1 LQYNQLHYD
10 VKALGETFLDGY
22 YPEFW
27 VQDQKETY
35 EGGRR
40 RWKPYRK
47 REGDDPSIT
56 LVGVVNNPRSMP
68 REYMVAAVNES
79 GHEIPVAFGLLC
91 PLQKHQTA
99 P

>member
-1 LQYNQLHYD
+1 LHYD

-27 VQDQKETY
+27 IQDQDQIY

-40 RWKPYRK
+40 CWKLYRK

-56 LVGVVNNPRSMP
+56 LIGVTNNPRSKP
-68 REYMVAAVNES
+68 REYMVAAVNEN
-79 GHEIPVAFGLLC
+79 GKEIPVSFGQWC
-91 PLQKHQTA
+91 PLQKGQA
-99 P
+99 MS